1 MGRRPKPFT
10 RAGTK
15 TKEPKL
21 HAGED
26 HRARAVG
33 LDDLTSW
40 RQHPVCLVDPE
51 RHNRVGVLLIA
62 EALVGIGGVEDLG
75 RGIEGKKARG
85 LCVVQCPAG
94 RSQGPVSRIGGEY
107 SDAVVAAGR
116 GVDDATDG
124 ATAISAPCCR
134 RCSSPEWMARP
145 VSAASCPAA
154 DRSGKW

>member
-62 EALVGIGGVEDLG
+62 EALVGIGDIEDLG
-75 RGIEGKKARG
+75 RGVEGKKARG
-85 LCVVQCPAG
+85 LCVCQCPGPCCMDQPVDAVIPCPRGLMRCG
-94 RSQGPVSRIGGEY
+94 RS
-107 SDAVVAAGR
+107 
-116 GVDDATDG
+116 
-124 ATAISAPCCR
+124 
-134 RCSSPEWMARP
+134 
-145 VSAASCPAA
+145 
-154 DRSGKW
+154 